1 MRRLCLA
8 VVATTALSGPV
19 LAQSATPAPAVQ
31 FATVPADA
39 VLSDHLIGLKVYN
52 GAGENVGEIKN
63 LVIERDM
70 LFAYILSVGGFLS
83 MEEHFVAVKPDSI
96 SITFDPAKKRWVGG
110 INATKEQLK
119 AAPEFKF
126 GRLHFDHL

>member
-1 MRRLCLA
+1 M
-8 VVATTALSGPV
+8 TA
-19 LAQSATPAPAVQ
+19 
-31 FATVPADA
+31 D
-39 VLSDHLIGLKVYN
+39 
-52 GAGENVGEIKN
+52 ENVGEIKD

-70 LFAYILSVGGFLS
+70 LYAYILSIGGFLS
-83 MEEHFVAVKPDSI
+83 MDDHFIAVRPDSI
-96 SITFDPAKKRWVGG
+96 SITFDPAKKKWVGG

>member
-1 MRRLCLA
+1 MRRLDSA
-8 VVATTALSGPV
+8 FAITIALSGTAF
-19 LAQSATPAPAVQ
+19 AQNATPAPAAQ

-39 VLSDHLIGLKVYN
+39 VLSSKLIGLKVYN
-52 GAGENVGEIKN
+52 GADENVGEIKD
-63 LVIERDM
+63 LVIERDG
-70 LFAYILSVGGFLS
+70 LYAYILLIGGLLGA
-83 MEEHFVAVKPDSI
+83 EDRFVAVTPDSI
-96 SITFDPAKKRWVGG
+96 SITFDPAKKKWRGG